1 VTRPE
6 LQASPGRLGLQGPQA
21 VVTQAVRGRPV
32 RQGHQ
37 GRQAISP
44 AAGGAR
50 RARLARQG
58 RQAVSP
64 AAGVA
69 LRARLASLARQGRQ
83 VPTSF
88 HPHACLIRYA
98 LVACCHLASEAQH
111 KTGQCQVEVSFDTLC
126 WVCHRGWRKHGTRAA
141 GLCGKPWGS
150 RRPRWSRPGAARAAR
165 ELRQP
170 QHLCQRRGPAGRA
183 GRPGQPWRAWLA
195 SRPWLQHH
203 CGAAGGAGQPWR
215 AWWPGHCRRARQPR
229 VAWRGGRAG
238 AAWGSRPGG
247 GARDPGR
254 GRRGTRDCARGTAC
268 TGARCGDAPDTL
280 RKNDTAPHDC
290 RCQQSL
296 CQAEAACCGPR
307 AYQGS
312 R

>member
-203 CGAAGGAGQPWR
+203 CGAAGGVAR
-215 AWWPGHCRRARQPR
+215 ALQACPAAQGCLARRARRGRLGLQ
-229 VAWRGGRAG
+229 AWRGRQGPRA
-238 AAWGSRPGG
+238 RP
-247 GARDPGR
+247 ARDPR
-254 GRRGTRDCARGTAC
+254 LCPRYR
-268 TGARCGDAPDTL
+268 L
-280 RKNDTAPHDC
+280 Y
-290 RCQQSL
+290 RCQVRR
-296 CQAEAACCGPR
+296 CA
-307 AYQGS
+307 
-312 R
+312 